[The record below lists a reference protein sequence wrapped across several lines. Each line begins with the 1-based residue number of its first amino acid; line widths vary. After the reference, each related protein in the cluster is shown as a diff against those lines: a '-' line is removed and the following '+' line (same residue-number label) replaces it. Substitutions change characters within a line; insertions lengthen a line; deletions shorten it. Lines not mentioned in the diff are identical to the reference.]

1 MRVFM
6 GANSSNIT
14 IVIIAGTLVFLLLS
28 IALIFYVFIFQK
40 RQTFYLDQSEKMR
53 IEFNQQ
59 LLQSQLEMQE
69 QTFNT
74 ISQEIHDNV
83 GQVLSLAKV
92 QLNIMDQHKTFDES
106 MLNDVKDSVSKA
118 MTDLRDIAKSLN
130 SERIKLSSLPE
141 ITALELQRISRAGV
155 MQASIQTDGAEQS
168 MQEQKKLIIF
178 RIIQEA
184 LHNILKHSKAT
195 NIEVSF
201 SYAADE
207 LKIKISDNGTGFD
220 KELLSKKDGLGLKNM
235 INRAALIGGKANI
248 ESIINKGT
256 FITLICPY
264 D

>member
-1 MRVFM
+1 MHE
-6 GANSSNIT
+6 T
-14 IVIIAGTLVFLLLS
+14 YIVIIIVTGTIILLSLVILIIVFTVRHKQNLLLH
-28 IALIFYVFIFQK
+28 K
-40 RQTFYLDQSEKMR
+40 SE
-53 IEFNQQ
+53 

-92 QLNIMDQHKTFDES
+92 QLNIMGQHKSFDEN
-106 MLNDVKDSVSKA
+106 MLNDVKDSVGKA

-130 SERIKLSSLPE
+130 SERIKLASLPE
-141 ITALELQRISRAGV
+141 ITSIELQRINRSGL
-155 MQASIQTDGAEQS
+155 MQTAMQTDGAEQNLPD
-168 MQEQKKLIIF
+168 QKKLIIF

-184 LHNILKHSKAT
+184 LHNILKHSGAT

-201 SYAADE
+201 YYDLTQ

-220 KELLSKKDGLGLKNM
+220 MDLLSKKDGLGLKNM

-248 ESIINKGT
+248 ESIINNGT
-256 FITLICPY
+256 FITLTCPY